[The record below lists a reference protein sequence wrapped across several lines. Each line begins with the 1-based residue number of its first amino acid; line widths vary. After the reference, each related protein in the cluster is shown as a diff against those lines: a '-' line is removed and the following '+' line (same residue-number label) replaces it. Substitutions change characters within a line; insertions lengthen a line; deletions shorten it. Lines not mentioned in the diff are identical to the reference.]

1 MKSITSPGAPGS
13 QAGSP
18 SARMR
23 WLLAALGVD
32 LAAAALG
39 FVLGM
44 GFAQSAGA
52 GLGMGLVAGFNGALF
67 CTLVADWL
75 MTRLARRRASAQAQA
90 GR

>member
-1 MKSITSPGAPGS
+1 MKTITSPATPGS
-13 QAGSP
+13 PERRP
-18 SARMR
+18 SASVR
-23 WLLAALGVD
+23 WLLVALGVD
-32 LAAAALG
+32 LAAAVLG

>member
-1 MKSITSPGAPGS
+1 MKTITSPASPGK
-13 QAGSP
+13 QATGRSTNL
-18 SARMR
+18 R

-32 LAAAALG
+32 LAAAVLG

-67 CTLVADWL
+67 CTLVADWV
-75 MTRLARRRASAQAQA
+75 MTRLARRQASPAAQA